1 MNLVSSV
8 MKTSPKHQD
17 NQSAE
22 CSSRLLCALYNQY
35 ANQVLISRSSAT
47 QRKTINNG
55 RRNPGLGLY
64 WLDNAVVVLLRLWRR
79 NHSEQRLAASG
90 CVHSQEALN
99 CEALKLWRPRDVVKT
114 LVAACTCRHIGDKR
128 TVRAQ
133 IHSDGVIAVLEN
145 CRDWA
150 ESPAAGSQ
158 PVSH

>member
-1 MNLVSSV
+1 MIADSVVMNLVSSSV
-8 MKTSPKHQD
+8 MKTAPKHQD

-55 RRNPGLGLY
+55 RRNPGSGLY
-64 WLDNAVVVLLRLWRR
+64 WLDNAVCDFTAALAEQPRR
-79 NHSEQRLAASG
+79 AAACG

-150 ESPAAGSQ
+150 
-158 PVSH
+158 